1 MIRQITLGVDMRYIL
16 GTFLLMSSISIFAMH
31 HASNEVLMPVAK
43 PGQVIVTY
51 KGECPSGKVDES
63 IEMVKKI
70 IAYERA
76 NSPVSYSSSPGV
88 WSDGTIGAVDLH
100 DSIEAMEKAFDWQAN
115 DKTWS
120 DLYNQVAQKCGTTVE
135 EFAVVNLI
143 AR

>member
-1 MIRQITLGVDMRYIL
+1 MRYIL
-16 GTFLLMSSISIFAMH
+16 GTFLLMCSISIFTMH

-51 KGECPSGKVDES
+51 RGECPSGKVDES
-63 IEMVKKI
+63 IEIVQKI
-70 IAYERA
+70 IAYERE

-100 DSIEAMEKAFDWQAN
+100 DSTEAMEKSFDWQAN

-120 DLYNQVAQKCGTTVE
+120 DLYGQVAQKCGTTVE
-135 EFAVVNLI
+135 EFLVMHMI